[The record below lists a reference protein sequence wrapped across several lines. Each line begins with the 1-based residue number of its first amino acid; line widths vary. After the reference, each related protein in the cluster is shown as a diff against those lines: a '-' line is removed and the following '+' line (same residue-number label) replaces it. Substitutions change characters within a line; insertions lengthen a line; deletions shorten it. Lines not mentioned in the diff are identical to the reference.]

1 MLGSFGHT
9 PDLFCPQQISVA
21 LQLVLLRNLR
31 NISQRHNVRGEPKAL
46 HYIPDTTAN
55 PACLVHLEDS
65 SQGLL
70 QSKVLDLRGGVL
82 APGARRLRAC
92 IIRHNLFCTGS
103 SFDSLMKESRP
114 QCHLLLSSWCSVL
127 AKGVLSQNLDFH
139 SRERHTEGPARGVET
154 ERERESERWR
164 DMERERE
171 GEMDMERES
180 QRARERERER
190 GRQTKP
196 KRGKGTETE
205 REGARVCEGST
216 AQGTESRTDLCM
228 AWRDSD
234 FQGHLDCWC
243 P

>member
-1 MLGSFGHT
+1 M
-9 PDLFCPQQISVA
+9 
-21 LQLVLLRNLR
+21 
-31 NISQRHNVRGEPKAL
+31 
-46 HYIPDTTAN
+46 
-55 PACLVHLEDS
+55 HLEDS

-154 ERERESERWR
+154 ERERERERWR

-171 GEMDMERES
+171 RWIWRE
-180 QRARERERER
+180 RARERERER
-190 GRQTKP
+190 ERGGDRRSQ
-196 KRGKGTETE
+196 REGKGQRQRE
-205 REGARVCEGST
+205 RER
-216 AQGTESRTDLCM
+216 ESVRDLQHKGQKVGQTY
-228 AWRDSD
+228 AWRGEILIFRGILTAGVHSKRTRL
-234 FQGHLDCWC
+234 GDCLS
-243 P
+243 